1 MSSISS
7 FEEGQSLSVSLKLGV
22 RGELTDLALS
32 MLNLRSTFS
41 MYCSCDMCNFF
52 EALSLVIRIPRICF
66 AGPKSFIENDLINSF
81 FS

>member
-1 MSSISS
+1 
-7 FEEGQSLSVSLKLGV
+7 
-22 RGELTDLALS
+22 

-66 AGPKSFIENDLINSF
+66 VGPKSFIENDLLNSF